1 MPTYIQSGLS
11 VFYVLAT
18 ELGARVECWV
28 KTDMNPIIRI
38 IVETSINRKIT
49 QKKVKSHLRYLAQ
62 RGGVLLMCN

>member
-1 MPTYIQSGLS
+1 M
-11 VFYVLAT
+11 LAT

-28 KTDMNPIIRI
+28 KTDMNPIIRT